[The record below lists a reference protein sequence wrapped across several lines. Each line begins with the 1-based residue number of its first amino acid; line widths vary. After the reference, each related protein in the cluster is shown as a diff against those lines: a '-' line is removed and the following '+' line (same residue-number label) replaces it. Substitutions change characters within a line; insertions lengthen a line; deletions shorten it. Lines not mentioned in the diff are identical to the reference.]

1 MCVFGVALD
10 HSREVVDC
18 FCVVVNHLVRF
29 GPLVHVAYV
38 TWVALYTPGKGPDSL
53 FKLLHATV
61 CQPDVVVDVCLIV
74 DKRFVLEAGFQVFDT
89 LFVILICEMRQAK
102 TVQDKRVVRD
112 L

>member
-1 MCVFGVALD
+1 VCVFGVAFD

-18 FCVVVNHLVRF
+18 FCVIVNHLVRF

-38 TWVALYTPGKGPDSL
+38 TRVALYTPGKGPDGL

-61 CQPDVVVDVCLIV
+61 CEPNVVIDVRLVV
-74 DKRFVLEAGFQVFDT
+74 DKRFILEAGFQVLET
-89 LFVILICEMRQAK
+89 LFVILISEMCQAK
-102 TVQDKRVVRD
+102 TIQDKRVVRD